1 VVATHCS
8 YDNVN
13 LLPGDKT
20 LEELM
25 DMAGE
30 GYMFDINKNWSI
42 DDKRLNFHFG
52 SEAAWE
58 IKNGKKGRLYKN
70 PSYWGITPEFWNSL
84 VAVAGPQEWRVWG
97 LPNCGKENLDR
108 SCVWHTAQLLRCLRT

>member
-1 VVATHCS
+1 VDYLSDRETAAQIGHSSSGASRADGWWSLPIVRMT
-8 YDNVN
+8 NVS

-25 DMAGE
+25 DMAGN

-52 SEAAWE
+52 AEAAWE
-58 IKNGKKGRLYKN
+58 IKNGKKGKLYKN
-70 PSYWGITPEFWNSL
+70 PSYW
-84 VAVAGPQEWRVWG
+84 A
-97 LPNCGKENLDR
+97 
-108 SCVWHTAQLLRCLRT
+108 

>member
-1 VVATHCS
+1 
-8 YDNVN
+8 
-13 LLPGDKT
+13 
-20 LEELM
+20 M

-97 LPNCGKENLDR
+97 LPNCGKGEPGQVMR
-108 SCVWHTAQLLRCLRT
+108 VAHGTAPALFKNIKVGGNE

>member
-1 VVATHCS
+1 MT
-8 YDNVN
+8 NVS

-25 DMAGE
+25 DMAGN

-52 SEAAWE
+52 AEAAWE
-58 IKNGKKGRLYKN
+58 IKNGKKGKLYKN
-70 PSYWGITPEFWNSL
+70 PSYWGITPEFLEQFGGRGRSSG
-84 VAVAGPQEWRVWG
+84 VACLG
-97 LPNCGKENLDR
+97 LTELRQGGAWTGHACGTRHSSR
-108 SCVWHTAQLLRCLRT
+108 SV